1 MSAKKL
7 TNFILNL
14 IVKKKPL
21 TYVKG
26 FVFKYSVA
34 VRLAPPLGLEPRTL

>member
-21 TYVKG
+21 EYSKG
-26 FVFKYSVA
+26 LISMCSVA
-34 VRLAPPLGLEPRTL
+34 VTQAPPQGLEPWTL